1 MRIHQWV
8 RGLLT
13 ALSATALLAGL
24 PPRGTAAQPQADTAS
39 VARGAV
45 AWANS
50 CDRCHNMREPAEFR
64 DDQWRA
70 IMAHMRVRAGL
81 TGQETRDILAF
92 LQASNSPAQQP
103 SAPVTPIPTAP
114 TTGVHPGKAVY
125 TQTCLACHG
134 ADGKGALPGVPDLT
148 RANGPLA
155 KSDAELIRSITAGV
169 QRPGAPLAMPP
180 KGGNPNLTETDIRQV
195 LDYMRQAFGR

>member
-1 MRIHQWV
+1 MRTHQRV
-8 RGLLT
+8 AKLLMV
-13 ALSATALLAGL
+13 LGATALLAGL
-24 PPRGTAAQPQADTAS
+24 PSRGTAAQPQADTPS

-81 TGQETRDILAF
+81 TGQEARDILAF
-92 LQASNSPAQQP
+92 LQASNNPAQQP
-103 SAPVTPIPTAP
+103 AAPAAPMPATPVAGIQ
-114 TTGVHPGKAVY
+114 PGQAVY

-148 RANGPLA
+148 RADGPLA
-155 KSDAELIRSITAGV
+155 KPDAELLQSITAGV

-195 LDYMRQAFGR
+195 LDYMRLAFGR